1 MSGVDTDDGRV
12 VLGRIVGLFGVRG
25 WVKVHAYARPP
36 EAILQYASWLVR
48 TTEGWHERTLSD
60 GRVHGRGLVARLE
73 GYADRTQ
80 ASALV
85 GATIAVRRGQL
96 APLPD
101 GEYYWVDLEGLAVI
115 GRGGRRLGVVS
126 HLFETGANDVMVVV
140 PQASGVAGEMLVPFV
155 RDVIRRVDLTDRV
168 IVVEWGE
175 D

>member
-1 MSGVDTDDGRV
+1 MGGVDADDGRV

-25 WVKVHAYARPP
+25 WVKVYAYARPR

-48 TTEGWHERTLSD
+48 TADGWHEHALCE

-80 ASALV
+80 AKVLV
-85 GATIAVRRGQL
+85 GATIAVRRSQL
-96 APLPD
+96 APLPE

-115 GRGGRRLGVVS
+115 GHGGRRLGVVS
-126 HLFETGANDVMVVV
+126 HLFETGANDVMVVI
-140 PQASGVAGEMLVPFV
+140 PDASATEGEVLVPFV
-155 RDVIRRVDLTDRV
+155 REVIRRVDLAGGV